1 MRKWKDKHKAL
12 CLLAEE
18 EKLQSA
24 TSICEMISSL
34 FENESMKTYKAND
47 IQFSEVKY
55 LADKTLLRK
64 RAETF

>member
-1 MRKWKDKHKAL
+1 
-12 CLLAEE
+12 
-18 EKLQSA
+18 
-24 TSICEMISSL
+24 
-34 FENESMKTYKAND
+34 MKTYKAND